1 MQEQFS
7 PDDQYK
13 LDLDSNDNI
22 DDDDD
27 DDDDDNDQKFILH
40 FFINRIKIKLKKIN
54 CWKEKRLCFT
64 NISTFFRRSDFFFS
78 IHD

>member
-22 DDDDD
+22 DNDD
-27 DDDDDNDQKFILH
+27 DDDDDNDQKFISH

-64 NISTFFRRSDFFFS
+64 NISTFFPRSDFFFS